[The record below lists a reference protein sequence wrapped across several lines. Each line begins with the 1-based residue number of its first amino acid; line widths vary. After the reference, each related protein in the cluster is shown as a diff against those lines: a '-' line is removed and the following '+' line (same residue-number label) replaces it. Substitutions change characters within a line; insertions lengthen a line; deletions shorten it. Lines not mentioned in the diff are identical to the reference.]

1 MAKQEIQLQGID
13 GQVEELILTT
23 KDGAID
29 ITLEDCARMLF
40 PQEGEAVPR
49 LRFKGFEGAWE
60 KKLLSDCLEISD
72 ERNTDN
78 RFGVEDVL
86 SVSDD
91 YGVVNQIE
99 HLGRS
104 YAGKSV
110 SGYKILRP
118 GQIVYTKSPLSAKP
132 FGIVK
137 HNTGKAGIV
146 SVLYAVYNPKEGIA
160 PEYIHYYFDPAWR
173 LNAYLR
179 PLVNKGAKNTM
190 NISDE
195 TALTGYIMI
204 PKDIEEQRQIARF
217 LERLDAQIENY
228 QQQFD
233 NLKQM
238 KTACLDI
245 MFPRE
250 NKAVPPMRFKGFE
263 GEWTITKLCQ
273 ISKKVTT
280 KNTDLKYRITLT
292 NSAEQ
297 GIVNQLDF
305 FDHEISKGDNIRGYT
320 VVENDDFVYN
330 PRVSVTAPVGP
341 VNRNQLGYT
350 GVMSPLYY
358 VFRVEG
364 IDRAFLSYYF
374 KTKLWHKFMYDNGN
388 NGARFDRFSISDE
401 VFGQMPIIHPK
412 DIEEQKKIAGYLRN
426 LDEQILSQQ
435 QQLERLKQMK
445 QACLGLLFPDNQ
457 SITPL
462 RFKGFS
468 GKWIVRQLASIA
480 SFSKGKGYSKNDLQE
495 TGTPIILYGRM
506 YTRYSTIIDDVDTY
520 VTRKPNSVLS
530 QGNEII
536 IPASGET
543 PEDIACASVV
553 QKEGVILGGDLNVI
567 RLTDSLCDSHFT
579 ALSITYGDVHKELA
593 KYAQGKT
600 VVHLHNSEIC
610 KVSIAYPPTIEE
622 QRCIASFIQ
631 TIDNRIALLT
641 KQVMLLDQIK
651 KACINQMIA

>member
-1 MAKQEIQLQGID
+1 M
-13 GQVEELILTT
+13 
-23 KDGAID
+23 
-29 ITLEDCARMLF
+29 TLEDCARMLF

-49 LRFKGFEGAWE
+49 LRFKGFEGEWE

-217 LERLDAQIENY
+217 LERLDTQIEYY

-233 NLKQM
+233 NLKQL
-238 KTACLDI
+238 KTACI
-245 MFPRE
+245 ETMFPRQE
-250 NKAVPPMRFKGFE
+250 ESVPTMRFKGFE
-263 GEWTITKLCQ
+263 GKWKEAKLSTCATRITR
-273 ISKKVTT
+273 
-280 KNTDLKYRITLT
+280 KNTNMESDLPLTISSSEGLISQTAFFNNVVASTNMSGYYLLKKGEFAYNKSYSNGYPFGAVKKLEKY
-292 NSAEQ
+292 EQ
-297 GIVNQLDF
+297 GAL
-305 FDHEISKGDNIRGYT
+305 
-320 VVENDDFVYN
+320 
-330 PRVSVTAPVGP
+330 
-341 VNRNQLGYT
+341 
-350 GVMSPLYY
+350 SPLYIVFSVADNIDHDY
-358 VFRVEG
+358 VV
-364 IDRAFLSYYF
+364 YF
-374 KTKLWHKFMYDNGN
+374 FETDLWHKEVAKRAAE
-388 NGARFDRFSISDE
+388 GARNHGLLNIGAEDFL
-401 VFGQMPIIHPK
+401 
-412 DIEEQKKIAGYLRN
+412 DINILLPTDKKEQEQIALFFRN
-426 LDEQILSQQ
+426 LDTQIQSQQ

-457 SITPL
+457 SITPPL

-468 GKWIVRQLASIA
+468 GEWVVVMLKDICEINPHAMLPDVFEYVDLESVVGTTMVSHRTERKGTAPSRAQRLAKDGDIFFQTVRPYQRNNYLFKNEGKPFVFSTGYAQIRTTIDEGFLFSALQTDFFVNQVLDNCTGSSYPAINPTTLSNLSISISKDIKEQQRIA
-480 SFSKGKGYSKNDLQE
+480 SFFCKLDERISLHTQQVEKLKQLKQAC
-495 TGTPIILYGRM
+495 
-506 YTRYSTIIDDVDTY
+506 
-520 VTRKPNSVLS
+520 LS
-530 QGNEII
+530 QMFE
-536 IPASGET
+536 
-543 PEDIACASVV
+543 
-553 QKEGVILGGDLNVI
+553 
-567 RLTDSLCDSHFT
+567 
-579 ALSITYGDVHKELA
+579 
-593 KYAQGKT
+593 
-600 VVHLHNSEIC
+600 
-610 KVSIAYPPTIEE
+610 
-622 QRCIASFIQ
+622 
-631 TIDNRIALLT
+631 
-641 KQVMLLDQIK
+641 
-651 KACINQMIA
+651 